1 MSHQRIESVLL
12 LLTLASCDG
21 GKATERPAAA
31 ADSTPPTSAPSDSGA
46 GMKLEAMAMLPA
58 VRAKLD
64 SLTRNPSMAGSPGSR
79 YPAETRDVVDAMQAD
94 MTRLG
99 MHSDPAYEALS
110 DSVVQGSAALSAAG
124 GAELEGLV
132 ARHVDQLR
140 RLSAVYETKVAA
152 MK

>member
-1 MSHQRIESVLL
+1 MSCQPITSVILVL
-12 LLTLASCDG
+12 SLASCD
-21 GKATERPAAA
+21 GKATERPVAA
-31 ADSTPPTSAPSDSGA
+31 ADSAPMMPAPSAPGA
-46 GMKLEAMAMLPA
+46 GLKLEAMAMLPA

-64 SLTRNPSMAGSPGSR
+64 SLARSPSMVRSAGAR
-79 YPAETRDVVDAMQAD
+79 YQAETKDVVNAMHSD

-124 GAELEGLV
+124 GAELERLV
-132 ARHVDQLR
+132 ARHVDQMR